1 MLQMRLLR
9 RHRHLKDESALRA
22 ALWWWQLETPSSYP
36 TVVNIER
43 RSLTF
48 RSSVFNGHKEFYGVD
63 GVFKYLLKLKLK
75 HNASGRGENSAGQD
89 GRSRERSGSPRRLA
103 RDTVAETAALPGL
116 PGRCFCGG
124 QASLRASLRTICI
137 VLHLIAYTVACI
149 VQCLSLSPL
158 HYSLHFTTVGSS
170 SYVKLAR
177 NAPPVS
183 KQARES
189 TSPHFGGVCPAVTVR
204 GKDQAR
210 CTYLTSFCARYGHYA
225 SSMTGRS
232 WHLLPT
238 TVLFRSPSDL
248 GSRNAHGREDIGR
261 LVRQYLDSDSDTCS
275 CSQPERRLPD
285 P

>member
-1 MLQMRLLR
+1 MECLSTYSSSSLSTTLR
-9 RHRHLKDESALRA
+9 GEERILPDKMADRESAVGVPGDSRA
-22 ALWWWQLETPSSYP
+22 TLWQRRRPSPASP
-36 TVVNIER
+36 AGPVLLQVT
-43 RSLTF
+43 
-48 RSSVFNGHKEFYGVD
+48 GV
-63 GVFKYLLKLKLK
+63 
-75 HNASGRGENSAGQD
+75 SP
-89 GRSRERSGSPRRLA
+89 RERVEDAS
-103 RDTVAETAALPGL
+103 
-116 PGRCFCGG
+116 CFIP
-124 QASLRASLRTICI
+124 S
-137 VLHLIAYTVACI
+137 HTVACI

-158 HYSLHFTTVGSS
+158 HYSLHFTTVDSS

-189 TSPHFGGVCPAVTVR
+189 TSPHFGGVCPAVTVG

-210 CTYLTSFCARYGHYA
+210 CTYLTSLCARYGHYA

-261 LVRQYLDSDSDTCS
+261 LVRQDLGSETCS
-275 CSQPERRLPD
+275 CSRPERRLPD